1 MLKNKQQGFTLIEL
15 VMVIVIL
22 GILSATALPKF
33 VNLSGEAHQATADA
47 VLGAA
52 KSAAA
57 MNFAAVLAGAKD
69 ATGITATGI
78 AADATGAA
86 KLLTFIDVSG
96 WTVPAGTATLIAVL
110 GTKTYTITISTAET
124 ATSKAALTLS
134 SS

>member
-69 ATGITATGI
+69 ATGTTATGNNCRCNRC
-78 AADATGAA
+78 
-86 KLLTFIDVSG
+86 
-96 WTVPAGTATLIAVL
+96 W
-110 GTKTYTITISTAET
+110 
-124 ATSKAALTLS
+124 
-134 SS
+134 

>member
-1 MLKNKQQGFTLIEL
+1 
-15 VMVIVIL
+15 MVIVIL

-33 VNLSGEAHQATADA
+33 VNLTGEAHQATADA

-57 MNFAAVLAGAKD
+57 MNFAAVLAGAND
-69 ATGITATGI
+69 ATGTTATGI

-96 WTVPAGTATLIAVL
+96 WTVSNATLTASL
-110 GTKTYTITISTAET
+110 GTKTFVITITTAES
-124 ATSKAALTLS
+124 ATSKAELTLS